1 MEYGEFVVD
10 VKIAEEDRVG
20 ELATARF
27 SVEEPPVD
35 RFTISEANRSLK
47 S

>member
-10 VKIAEEDRVG
+10 VKIAVDEIVG
-20 ELATARF
+20 EFATVKF
-27 SVEEPPVD
+27 KVPDPPVE
-35 RFTISEANRSLK
+35 RFTREVPYKSLK